1 MEINKGNVY
10 ISCFFWIQNYS
21 AGCFCT
27 KEFFGIIFSK
37 NERTNIL
44 TLWYFDDI
52 ISIVMIVFIVPFC
65 NFKTIYTQIIRNL
78 AIIACKST

>member
-1 MEINKGNVY
+1 MEINKENVY

-52 ISIVMIVFIVPFC
+52 
-65 NFKTIYTQIIRNL
+65 
-78 AIIACKST
+78 